1 MSLRHS
7 GFSYQNNFRYDEL
20 MLVYAGIDEAGYGP
34 MFGPLCVG
42 ASVLVLEQYDPADGE
57 PEMWSIL
64 KHCICKTRR
73 DAKKR
78 IAVND
83 SKKLK
88 SGSTKKGILH
98 LERGVLAFLATM
110 QEHNNFESDDQLFE
124 AIHCVKSSD
133 PCCVESTPLPYS
145 VDQHILKIDAA
156 ILRRGLA
163 QANVRCALL
172 ECTSVDAANYNKRTE
187 HASKAALN
195 FSLAMQHVETIT
207 KRWKNDHPRIMI
219 DRHGGRIHY
228 RNDLQLCWPQAHIQV
243 LAETSEMSRYRLE
256 IDGAFSTITF
266 ASKSDE
272 RHMPVALASMVAKYT
287 RELKMIRFNKY
298 FVDQLPELKPTAGY
312 VQDGRRFLKEIEP
325 LLAEKGIK
333 RELLVR
339 SS

>member
-1 MSLRHS
+1 
-7 GFSYQNNFRYDEL
+7 

-42 ASVLVLEQYDPADGE
+42 STVFVLEDYDPANGAPD
-57 PEMWSIL
+57 MWSML
-64 KHCICKTRR
+64 DHCICKTRR

-88 SGSTKKGILH
+88 SGSTRKGLLH
-98 LERGVLAFLATM
+98 LERGVLSFLATM
-110 QEHNNFESDDQLFE
+110 QQYEPFENDTQLFE
-124 AIHCVKSSD
+124 SVRCNVTPEPWNSI
-133 PCCVESTPLPYS
+133 STPLPYS
-145 VDQHILKIDAA
+145 ADKQLLKIDAA

-163 QANVRCALL
+163 EMNVRC
-172 ECTSVDAANYNKRTE
+172 ESITCTSVNAAKYNERTQ

-195 FSLAMQHVETIT
+195 FSIAMQHVDAIT
-207 KRWKNDHPRIMI
+207 KRWPKEHPRIMI
-219 DRHGGRIHY
+219 DRHGGRIQY
-228 RNDLQLCWPQAHIQV
+228 RNDLQLCWPEAQIQV
-243 LAETSEMSRYRLE
+243 LAETPELSRYRLN

-272 RHMPVALASMVAKYT
+272 KHLPVALASMVAKYT
-287 RELKMIRFNKY
+287 RELKMVRFNK
-298 FVDQLPELKPTAGY
+298 FFSNLMPELKPTAGY

-325 LLAEKGIK
+325 LLVKKGIK
-333 RELLVR
+333 HELLVR